1 MADQAEDKDKTIL
14 ALTKQNETLTK
25 ENVQLKS
32 QTGSLSKENEQLKAQ
47 AGTLSSENEQLKKAV
62 TQKDK
67 DLEDAASVVEQLKN
81 QLAEKRIGT
90 VELPTVKLG
99 KETYEL
105 VGGNFYYGGR
115 EVSLE
120 TLLEDAKLVA
130 ELVKEKAGNLRLL
143 KA

>member
-1 MADQAEDKDKTIL
+1 VSYWPYKIKPTMADQAEDKDKTIL

-25 ENVQLKS
+25 ENGQLKS
-32 QTGSLSKENEQLKAQ
+32 Q

-62 TQKDK
+62 IQKDN
-67 DLEDAASVVEQLKN
+67 DLEDAASVVEQLKT
-81 QLAEKRIGT
+81 QLAEKKIGT

-120 TLLEDAKLVA
+120 TLKEDAKLVA
-130 ELVKEKAGNLRLL
+130 ELVKEKVGNLRLL